1 MTVHHRLWLWPHL
14 TLTGRSKPSGGLEV
28 FFMSEPCIDA
38 GRLFAVMPYHTICTH
53 RIIPPW
59 FPAVFSGMFW
69 VLPNWFFCNL
79 WLCTAMMFS
88 PFSHAH
94 TYKGSTI
101 QLLSDSSHWPFYVWV
116 RGGLALSVISG
127 LGTLAGLR
135 SGGASVSYSISSL
148 RMDCKDHAISICL
161 YTTWF
166 MDSLTLEVRPCPQF
180 YIQELDT
187 WKMNCFL
194 HCIVL
199 L

>member
-79 WLCTAMMFS
+79 WLFSMQSNDVQPIFPRAHIQRVHYTAALWLITLTFLCLGSRRFGPVGNKWIRNFS
-88 PFSHAH
+88 
-94 TYKGSTI
+94 
-101 QLLSDSSHWPFYVWV
+101 
-116 RGGLALSVISG
+116 
-127 LGTLAGLR
+127 R
-135 SGGASVSYSISSL
+135 SEI
-148 RMDCKDHAISICL
+148 RWC
-161 YTTWF
+161 F
-166 MDSLTLEVRPCPQF
+166 
-180 YIQELDT
+180 
-187 WKMNCFL
+187 CFL
-194 HCIVL
+194 QYIL
-199 L
+199 FKNGL